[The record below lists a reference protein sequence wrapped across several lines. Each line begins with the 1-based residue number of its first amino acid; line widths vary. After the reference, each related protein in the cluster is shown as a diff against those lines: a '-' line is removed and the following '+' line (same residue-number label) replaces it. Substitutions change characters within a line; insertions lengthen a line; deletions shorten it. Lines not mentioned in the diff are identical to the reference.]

1 MTGRT
6 ITAMTEDRLTY
17 LLVDGENIDGALGSI
32 IGHRPEPGQRPRWQ
46 HLLDFVGREF
56 ATGVRGLF
64 FINASHG
71 YHAAFV
77 QALVAIGYRPI
88 LLAGAEEEK
97 VVDIGILRMLG
108 ALRDQPG
115 DVLVASH
122 DADFAEDLRALVDT
136 GGRRV
141 GAIGF
146 AELTSQRLRDI
157 EGLELFD
164 LEHDAKAFEVELPR
178 LRVIPIAEFD
188 PTLYL

>member
-1 MTGRT
+1 MTD
-6 ITAMTEDRLTY
+6 DRLTY
-17 LLVDGENIDGALGSI
+17 LLVDGENVDGALGSI

-46 HLLDFVGREF
+46 HLLDFIGREF
-56 ATGVRGLF
+56 GTGVRGLF

-77 QALVAIGYRPI
+77 QALVAIGYRPV
-88 LLAGAEEEK
+88 LLAGGDEDK
-97 VVDIGILRMLG
+97 VVDLGILRTLA
-108 ALRDQPG
+108 ALRERPG

-122 DADFAEDLRALVDT
+122 DADFADELRTLVAG

-146 AELTSQRLRDI
+146 PELTSQRLRDI

-164 LEHDAKAFEVELPR
+164 LEHDARAFEVELPR

-188 PTLYL
+188 PAAFL